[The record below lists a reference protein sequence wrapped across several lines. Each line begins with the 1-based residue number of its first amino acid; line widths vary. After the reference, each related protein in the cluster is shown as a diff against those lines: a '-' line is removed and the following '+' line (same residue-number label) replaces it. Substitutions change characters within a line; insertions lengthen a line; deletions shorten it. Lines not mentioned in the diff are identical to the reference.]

1 MNTFL
6 STIKQVASI
15 YESYRLLTLHGL
27 KSRGFFR
34 GAVNRAKA
42 TISTLL
48 ETATLPVPYRSTYT
62 AAAH

>member
-1 MNTFL
+1 MLIMTG
-6 STIKQVASI
+6 
-15 YESYRLLTLHGL
+15 YLTLHRL
-27 KSRGFFR
+27 KPRGFFR

-48 ETATLPVPYRSTYT
+48 ETATLLVPYRSTHT